1 MGDNAGMG
9 DWTAKYGIYTK
20 SDYVQFNIENNI
32 RQAQHTVQ
40 CEHDM
45 YAAMHFI

>member
-1 MGDNAGMG
+1 MQVWVIGQQN
-9 DWTAKYGIYTK
+9 TVYTLTK